1 MESTWFRLLED
12 ERRPSNS
19 HRKGLTWECSCALSG
34 VKAAGWTPDDEAP
47 PPYRLLL
54 DGRAGA
60 QEADVGNLKAFMGTS
75 LAAVRAHADAWPF
88 LEPVSRA
95 DVPDYYDIIKV
106 RILSNTYVVIHTK

>member
-1 MESTWFRLLED
+1 
-12 ERRPSNS
+12 
-19 HRKGLTWECSCALSG
+19 